1 MRFFKGETYLLLGGA
16 GMVGQQIAQEIAR
29 ELEPQQIV
37 ISGLTPEEVGEA
49 VGRLRRDFP
58 NVLFTGAAGDI
69 FVRSEWNPARRE
81 RPLSRGELLAG
92 KEYREALYE
101 DLFLNLDE
109 AYEKS
114 ELVRLI
120 LNHPPH
126 VVIDSINTA
135 TAFSYQDV
143 YAASDLA
150 KRQFEELDAAARGG
164 AGAGGLGELLGA
176 AGSALETVLVSQ
188 SVPQL
193 VRHVLLINRAMRQEI
208 GRAHV

>member
-1 MRFFKGETYLLLGGA
+1 MRIFKGETYLLLGGA
-16 GMVGQQIAQEIAR
+16 GMVGRQIAQEIAR
-29 ELEPQQIV
+29 EMEPQQIV
-37 ISGLTPEEVGEA
+37 ISGLTHEEVNEA
-49 VGRLRRDFP
+49 VGSLRRDFP
-58 NVLFTGAAGDI
+58 NVLFTPAPGDI
-69 FVRSEWNPARRE
+69 FVRSEWNPPRRE

-92 KEYREALYE
+92 AEYREALYA
-101 DLFLNLDE
+101 DVFQDLDE
-109 AYEKS
+109 SYKNS

-120 LNHPPH
+120 LDHPPH

-164 AGAGGLGELLGA
+164 AEADALGELLGA
-176 AGSALETVLVSQ
+176 AGSALANVLVSQ

-193 VRHVLLINRAMRQEI
+193 VRHV
-208 GRAHV
+208 

>member
-69 FVRSEWNPARRE
+69 FLRSEWNPPRRE

-92 KEYREALYE
+92 AEYREALYE
-101 DLFLNLDE
+101 DVFL
-109 AYEKS
+109 
-114 ELVRLI
+114 
-120 LNHPPH
+120 
-126 VVIDSINTA
+126 
-135 TAFSYQDV
+135 
-143 YAASDLA
+143 
-150 KRQFEELDAAARGG
+150 
-164 AGAGGLGELLGA
+164 
-176 AGSALETVLVSQ
+176 
-188 SVPQL
+188 
-193 VRHVLLINRAMRQEI
+193 
-208 GRAHV
+208 